1 MCFSPSH
8 SLEACKIF
16 FFLSVLWNFT
26 MMSIFICCAGLLD
39 WPLKSQKW
47 WPLVLAVFLNYFF
60 NNFFPSVFCFFLLK
74 TLLFGWWISWT
85 ISNVPVF
92 PLMVLVCLSFC
103 SPLWEISPSS
113 FSILSAEFFIY
124 TITFLMSFA
133 LSLLFSFFVL
143 IAFCFYFTD
152 ISLFISLSLLTLVFF
167 PLILEEFIS
176 SKLFFLIN

>member
-1 MCFSPSH
+1 MKFH
-8 SLEACKIF
+8 NDVYLY
-16 FFLSVLWNFT
+16 
-26 MMSIFICCAGLLD
+26 LLC
-39 WPLKSQKW
+39 WPLG
-47 WPLVLAVFLNYFF
+47 LAFKISKMMTFSLGCFLELF

-113 FSILSAEFFIY
+113 FSLLSAEFFIY